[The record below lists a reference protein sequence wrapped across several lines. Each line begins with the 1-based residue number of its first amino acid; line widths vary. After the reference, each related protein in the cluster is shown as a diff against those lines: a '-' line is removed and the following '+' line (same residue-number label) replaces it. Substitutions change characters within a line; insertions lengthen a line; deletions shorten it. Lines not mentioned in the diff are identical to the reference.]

1 MWKVRPPVSSTPG
14 VRIEWGG
21 AGNLS
26 CSPGTLIY
34 IHSGLRT
41 PPRALLPPL
50 LLLLFIYLFMAT
62 PEAYGSAQARG
73 QLLA

>member
-1 MWKVRPPVSSTPG
+1 MESQASGLLHSRSQDRVGRGWESKLLPRDSS
-14 VRIEWGG
+14 
-21 AGNLS
+21 
-26 CSPGTLIY
+26 

-50 LLLLFIYLFMAT
+50 LLLLFIYLFRAT